1 MIFVK
6 KVEMMTELAN
16 ETGLTKAEVQE
27 VFEATFELFK
37 KELSKGEKVSVAG
50 FGTFNISKR
59 NARTGRNPQTG
70 ETVKIPARNAVTFKA
85 GTELKNKVN

>member
-1 MIFVK
+1 MK
-6 KVEMMTELAN
+6 KTEMMDALAN
-16 ETGLTKAEVQE
+16 ETGLTKAEVQK

-37 KELSKGEKVSVAG
+37 DELAKGNKVSVAG
-50 FGTFNISKR
+50 FGTFNVSKR